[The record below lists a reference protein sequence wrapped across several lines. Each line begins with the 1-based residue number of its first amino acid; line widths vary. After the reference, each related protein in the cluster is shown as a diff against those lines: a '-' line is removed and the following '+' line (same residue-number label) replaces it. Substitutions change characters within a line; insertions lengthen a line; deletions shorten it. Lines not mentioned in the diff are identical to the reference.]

1 MATAWYRTMLQSRPH
16 AAAGDQGSG
25 CKIDPDPDRY
35 KSLVLKIRSGTALMM
50 AMTGLQN
57 HGT

>member
-1 MATAWYRTMLQSRPH
+1 MASHH
-16 AAAGDQGSG
+16 ASVTPACPAGGQGSG
-25 CKIDPDPDRY
+25 CRIDLDPDRY

-50 AMTGLQN
+50 AMIGRQN